1 MKYKI
6 FMALAILCLGFS
18 SCEKK
23 LDELNIDP
31 NNPTAVDLQL
41 MLPEVL
47 VQAVFNAGTNQ
58 NRIAGMIVQ
67 QFRGIDAQQLQ
78 YYNYVIGEDVIN
90 AYWGTGLYTGA
101 LRSCQVIIDQATEE
115 GAPFYSGV
123 AKIIM
128 ANQLGIATSI
138 FGDMPFNEAL
148 KGNDNLKPAYDS
160 QESVYASVQR
170 LLDEGIA
177 EIAETGYVGGD
188 LIYDGDIEKWRAT
201 ARALKA
207 RYLMHTINRNSGAAT
222 AALTQL
228 NGAFAEADQPNFT
241 FDVSVTANWS
251 LAKFGIDRPSTLMFH
266 EEFAARLS
274 GDPRLAAY
282 ATFDGT
288 FWQFFGDGLRWAQS
302 NATVPLI
309 SYVEVKFL
317 EAEALAR
324 TGGDASSAL
333 AEAIQ
338 ASFDLVG
345 VEEAGYVASAS
356 DLSGLDAEGVIEQ
369 IMTEAYKSYYGFN
382 FHESWTN
389 WRRTGY
395 PALSPVP
402 GNTNGFNPSGAIPQ
416 RLLYPESEG
425 STNSAN
431 VEAAKARQGGALLD
445 ATLWAFE

>member
-1 MKYKI
+1 
-6 FMALAILCLGFS
+6 MALAILCLGFS

-31 NNPTAVDLQL
+31 NNPTSVDLQL

-58 NRIAGMIVQ
+58 NRIAGMVIQ

-148 KGNDNLKPAYDS
+148 KGSENLKPAYDS
-160 QESVYASVQR
+160 QESIYASVQR

-177 EIAETGYVGGD
+177 EIGGGYVGGD
-188 LIYDGDIEKWRAT
+188 LIFDGDTDKWIAT
-201 ARALKA
+201 ARGLKA
-207 RYLMHTINRNSGAAT
+207 RYLMHTINRNSGAAA

-228 NGAFAEADQPNFT
+228 GSAFAEADQPNFT

-266 EEFAARLS
+266 EDFAGMLS
-274 GDPRLAAY
+274 DDPRLPAY

-302 NATVPLI
+302 DATVPLI
-309 SYVEVKFL
+309 SYVELKFL

-324 TGGDASSAL
+324 TGGDASDAL
-333 AEAIQ
+333 TEGIEA
-338 ASFDLVG
+338 SLRLVG
-345 VEEAGYVASAS
+345 VPDTVGYVADAG
-356 DLSGLDAEGVIEQ
+356 DLSGLDEEGAIEQ

-431 VEAAKARQGGALLD
+431 VQAAKDRQGGALLD